1 MNKIV
6 QITSR
11 TRKHLGPRGYYKYK
25 NEVRKRFL
33 YKWLETKYP
42 EKDNLFIL
50 AYDKKLDD
58 MDSLKKIT
66 VCKGVR
72 ISDIK

>member
-1 MNKIV
+1 MIIR
-6 QITSR
+6 ITNR
-11 TRKHLGPRGYYKYK
+11 TRKHLGPKGYYKYR

-33 YKWLETKYP
+33 YKWLDIKYP

-50 AYDKKLDD
+50 TYDKKLDD

-66 VCKGVR
+66 VCKGVH